1 MEQIKTTTKLY
12 KLAMKHKFS
21 FGVFL
26 CAVITVFYCLISI
39 WVLNDETYV
48 VDIIPQENIKDGAE
62 FAAGLMSALALAFV
76 VFSIFIQHEELIL
89 QRYELENTRK
99 ELEGQKEEVKK
110 QNKILK
116 IQQFESTF
124 FQLLKVYTDKIN
136 KIESEIGTQKYAS
149 TTEMMINF
157 KSVSGYLN
165 IKKSEYPNYDKRAFL
180 KDFQNRSF
188 FYREE
193 FKSLYS
199 LLYYVSVTNF
209 LSELDKKT
217 YINILTNQLSL
228 IEKAWLFFFAFDNN
242 SLKPLIEKYGIF
254 REIKEEINDGDD
266 QYVFMFSYLDLY
278 KQTAYEFN

>member
-1 MEQIKTTTKLY
+1 
-12 KLAMKHKFS
+12 MKHKFS

-136 KIESEIGTQKYAS
+136 KIEIDVGTQKYAS
-149 TTEMMINF
+149 TDAMMRNF
-157 KSVSGYLN
+157 KFVSLN
-165 IKKSEYPNYDKRAFL
+165 LHRMFENPSYDKQAFL
-180 KDFQNRSF
+180 KDFQNQSF
-188 FYREE
+188 LYREE

-228 IEKAWLFFFAFDNN
+228 VEKAWLFFFAFDNN
-242 SLKPLIEKYGIF
+242 KLKPLIEKYGIF
-254 REIKEEINDGDD
+254 KEIKEEIDDGE
-266 QYVFMFSYLDLY
+266 DLY
-278 KQTAYEFN
+278 YLMLEHLNLYDESAYELN